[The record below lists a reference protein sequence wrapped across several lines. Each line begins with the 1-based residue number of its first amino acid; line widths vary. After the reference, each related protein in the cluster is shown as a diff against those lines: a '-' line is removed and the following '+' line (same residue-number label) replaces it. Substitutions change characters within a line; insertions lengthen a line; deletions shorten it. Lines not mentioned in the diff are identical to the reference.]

1 MVNQLINNHIIR
13 SDDDLDLGV
22 PGEAGRIGLR
32 SSPHKH
38 DYSQDGQVLLCG
50 VPQFNDRYELID
62 KKHTFMSLLKR
73 KTYTSLFV
81 TKTYRLFQT
90 TFIN

>member
-1 MVNQLINNHIIR
+1 MTTSTSVSLVKPDVLA
-13 SDDDLDLGV
+13 S
-22 PGEAGRIGLR
+22 GRVLTSMTIPKMDR
-32 SSPHKH
+32 YYCVVSPNFC
-38 DYSQDGQVLLCG
+38 S
-50 VPQFNDRYELID
+50 FNDRYELID